1 VIPAA
6 PGKTAGCGGS
16 GTDKDVRDGMMEGFG
31 TEAAT
36 PRHRRA
42 FAVIA
47 LALCAVLAATYLRA
61 DMPLKSLPAFIPAFI
76 SAVIVTELITAYLL
90 FVHAPLSRRF
100 DLLCLGGAYL
110 FSSSMAIG
118 QLLVFPGVVSVNG
131 LFGAGSQSA
140 VWLWVFWHGGFPALI
155 IAAMAVRWLARRGIS
170 FGRPA
175 AIHGFAMTACV
186 LCLAVGL
193 EAFVTQ
199 CQGLLPTLIQ
209 GRSYLQLAHSLPGR
223 LVLILN
229 FAALA
234 VVLRVTR
241 GRAVLDLGLSIALL
255 ASTIDAVL
263 SLKAGARFSLGWY
276 VSRLGSVV
284 SAVSVLIVYL
294 REVTLLYA
302 RVIRL
307 NEKLAEQAAIDVTTD
322 LYNRRH
328 FNRHLH
334 VTLRDAARR
343 QESTG
348 LLLIDIDHFKLFNDR
363 YGHLAGDDCLHQ
375 VAQAIAGAIRR
386 PSDVAARY
394 GGEEFAVILPGT
406 GGTGANHMA
415 QRVLGAIR
423 ALALD
428 HAASPTAAIVTVS
441 IGVGTAQPGT
451 RFEDL
456 IRESDEGLYAAKRA
470 GRNRVASE

>member
-1 VIPAA
+1 M
-6 PGKTAGCGGS
+6 
-16 GTDKDVRDGMMEGFG
+16 REGFG
-31 TEAAT
+31 TEAAA
-36 PRHRRA
+36 PRHRLGFLA
-42 FAVIA
+42 IA
-47 LALCAVLAATYLRA
+47 LVLCAVFAVTYLHA
-61 DMPLKSLPAFIPAFI
+61 DLPLTRLPAFIPAFL

-100 DLLCLGGAYL
+100 DLLYLGGAYL
-110 FSSSMAIG
+110 FSSAMAIG
-118 QLLVFPGVVSVNG
+118 QLLVFPGVVSLSG

-140 VWLWVFWHGGFPALI
+140 VWLWVFWHGGFPALV
-155 IAAMAVRWLARRGIS
+155 IAAMVVTWLERRGAGLGGNS
-170 FGRPA
+170 LGRPV
-175 AIHGFAMTACV
+175 AIHGVAMTIFV
-186 LCLAVGL
+186 LCIAVALVGL
-193 EAFVTQ
+193 VTQ
-199 CQGLLPTLIQ
+199 FQGLLPPIIH
-209 GRSYLQLAHSLPGR
+209 GRSYLDLVHSVPGK
-223 LVLILN
+223 LVLGLN
-229 FAALA
+229 LAAL
-234 VVLRVTR
+234 VLVLRVGR
-241 GRAVLDLGLSIALL
+241 GRSVLDLGVTIAVL
-255 ASTIDAVL
+255 ASTIDSFL
-263 SLKAGARFSLGWY
+263 TMKAGARFSLGWY
-276 VSRLGSVV
+276 VARLGSVI

-294 REVTLLYA
+294 REVTRLYA
-302 RVIRL
+302 RLIRL

-328 FNRHLH
+328 FNRQLH

-343 QESTG
+343 REATG
-348 LLLIDIDHFKLFNDR
+348 LLLIDVDHFKLFNDR

-386 PSDVAARY
+386 PGDVAARY

-406 GGTGANHMA
+406 GAAGASHMA
-415 QRVLGAIR
+415 EQVLGAVR

-456 IRESDEGLYAAKRA
+456 IREADEGLYAAKRA

>member
-1 VIPAA
+1 M
-6 PGKTAGCGGS
+6 AGPRGS
-16 GTDKDVRDGMMEGFG
+16 TTDRAMADRMTEGFG
-31 TEAAT
+31 TETAA
-36 PRHRRA
+36 PRHRLT

-47 LALCAVLAATYLRA
+47 LALLAVLATTYLRA
-61 DMPLKSLPAFIPAFI
+61 DLPLKPLPGFIPAFI
-76 SAVIVTELITAYLL
+76 SAVIVTDLITAYLL

-110 FSSSMAIG
+110 FSSSIAIA

-140 VWLWVFWHGGFPALI
+140 VWLWVFWHGGFPALV
-155 IAAMAVRWLARRGIS
+155 IAAMIVSWLERRGTR
-170 FGRPA
+170 FGRPT
-175 AIHGFAMTACV
+175 AIHGFAMTAFV
-186 LCLAVGL
+186 LCVAVAL
-193 EAFVTQ
+193 EVLVTQ
-199 CQGLLPTLIQ
+199 FQGVLPPLIH
-209 GRSYLQLAHSLPGR
+209 GRSYIDLARSLPGR
-223 LVLILN
+223 LVFLLN
-229 FAALA
+229 ITALLL
-234 VVLRVTR
+234 VLRVTR
-241 GRAVLDLGLSIALL
+241 GRSVLDLGLGIALL

-263 SLKAGARFSLGWY
+263 SMKAGARFSLGWY
-276 VSRLGSVV
+276 VARLGSVV

-343 QESTG
+343 QEITG
-348 LLLIDIDHFKLFNDR
+348 LLLIDVDHFKLFNDR

-375 VAQAIAGAIRR
+375 VAQAITSAIRR
-386 PSDVAARY
+386 PGDVAARY

-428 HAASPTAAIVTVS
+428 HATSPTAATVTVS
-441 IGVGTAQPGT
+441 IGVGTAPPGM

-456 IRESDEGLYAAKRA
+456 IREADEALYAAKRA
-470 GRNRVASE
+470 GRNRVASD